1 MFFFLKTEPSIPDV
15 LCQLMYLQE
24 KYHTFVSHPV
34 RRVYIDTSSSS
45 SPSSSSSSTSALENA
60 LKDAETRLASK
71 IAHEEQLLRRC
82 EELTAVLDA
91 HRQGE
96 REANERIMEM
106 EEEMEEIQSL
116 LKKTD
121 EKRKEKD
128 SLLMEK
134 IKDLEMG
141 TALLKAEN

>member
-1 MFFFLKTEPSIPDV
+1 M
-15 LCQLMYLQE
+15 
-24 KYHTFVSHPV
+24 
-34 RRVYIDTSSSS
+34 
-45 SPSSSSSSTSALENA
+45 
-60 LKDAETRLASK
+60 
-71 IAHEEQLLRRC
+71 RRC

-141 TALLKAEN
+141 TALLKAENLFLSKRVNELDSKLKEAE